1 MNLKRVLAVTMVA
14 LVSFVAVSA
23 SAKTKDSGTMVLHSD
38 AIVGGMHL
46 GDGTYS
52 VQWQT
57 HSPEATVSFS
67 KGNKVVAKAEGKL
80 VDRGKAYPDN
90 QVVYS
95 TDGSGARV
103 IQEIRFQGSSQVI
116 VFSE

>member
-1 MNLKRVLAVTMVA
+1 MVA

-23 SAKTKDSGTMVLHSD
+23 SAKMKDSGTIVLHSE
-38 AIVGGMHL
+38 AIVGGTHL
-46 GDGTYS
+46 GDGVYS

-57 HSPEATVSFS
+57 HSPEATVSFL

-80 VDRGKAYPDN
+80 VDRGKTYQNN

-95 TDGSGARV
+95 SDGNGAQV
-103 IQEIRFQGSSQVI
+103 IQEIRFRGSSEVL
-116 VFSE
+116 VFNE